1 MVEKIFRW
9 QPVTT
14 YYIIMENESNWRSIS
29 DEQNEREKNIAAVT
43 NIQV

>member
-1 MVEKIFRW
+1 MF
-9 QPVTT
+9 

>member
-1 MVEKIFRW
+1 MSKFKDDKI
-9 QPVTT
+9 TT
-14 YYIIMENESNWRSIS
+14 YYNILENESNWRSIS